1 MNDIN
6 LIAGKSLA
14 LPLQWM
20 SDEFSYRPISAI
32 SLADGPPRITSV
44 GHGVPPDWPVA
55 ITRVVGMRQI
65 NAQNNPPSDSDYIK
79 AKKISADV
87 IELNSVDATGYG
99 AYDSGGFIQYRAP
112 IDLTGFKAR
121 LQIRERKGGATL
133 LFEMTTE
140 NGLIDIDNTKKL
152 ITLYFDSED
161 FDALTWTKGYYEL
174 ELYQDV
180 TRTVG
185 TVTKTTEEVT
195 QIAEGK
201 IAISKE
207 TAL

>member
-1 MNDIN
+1 MNDIE

-32 SLADGPPRITSV
+32 SLADGPPRITAT

-79 AKKISADV
+79 AKLISANV
-87 IELNSVDATGYG
+87 IELNGVDATGFG
-99 AYDSGGFIQYRAP
+99 AYESGGFIQYRTP
-112 IDLTGFKAR
+112 VDLDGFQAR
-121 LQIRERKGGATL
+121 LQIRDRKAGSVL

-140 NGLIDIDNTKKL
+140 NGLIDIDNANKL

-161 FDALTWTKGYYEL
+161 FDALTWAKGYYEL

-185 TVTKTTEEVT
+185 AVTKTTEEVT

-201 IAISKE
+201 ITIRKE